1 MSNEFL
7 IESLAIIAGLTSLTV
22 QAIKKILDEK
32 EIQYS
37 SNLLAV
43 IVSTVLT
50 VGVSMAHVIYFSI
63 PFSPQL
69 VVIIV
74 ALTYLSFLCATV
86 GYDKVSQLLNQIW
99 GKA

>member
-7 IESLAIIAGLTSLTV
+7 IEALAIIAGLTSLTV

-32 EIQYS
+32 KMQYS

-69 VVIIV
+69 VVIVI
-74 ALTYLSFLCATV
+74 ALTYLSFLTATV
-86 GYDKVSQLLNQIW
+86 GFDKVRQLIQQI
-99 GKA
+99 GRIE

>member
-7 IESLAIIAGLTSLTV
+7 IEALVIIAGLTSLTLH
-22 QAIKKILDEK
+22 AIKKILDEK

-37 SNLLAV
+37 SNILAV

-50 VGVSMAHVIYFSI
+50 VWGSMAPVIYFSI

-69 VVIIV
+69 VVIVI
-74 ALTYLSFLCATV
+74 ALTYLSFLTATV
-86 GYDKVSQLLNQIW
+86 GFDKVRQLIQQI
-99 GKA
+99 GRIE

>member
-7 IESLAIIAGLTSLTV
+7 LEALAIIAGLTSLTV

-32 EIQYS
+32 EIKYS

-50 VGVSMAHVIYFSI
+50 IGVSVAHVVYFSI

-69 VVIIV
+69 VVIVI
-74 ALTYLSFLCATV
+74 ALIYLSFLCATV
-86 GYDKVSQLLNQIW
+86 GFDKVKQLLEQM
-99 GKA
+99 K

>member
-7 IESLAIIAGLTSLTV
+7 LEALAIIAGLTSLTV

-50 VGVSMAHVIYFSI
+50 IGVCMAHVIYFSI

-69 VVIIV
+69 VVIVV

-86 GYDKVSQLLNQIW
+86 GYDKVSQLFKQIW